1 MDLPDLKFSYISPS
15 VQRLRGWTAEE
26 IMRQP
31 LSASLTQESGERV
44 SRALEMAL
52 AQVAAGN
59 REAQIHVM
67 EVDQPHKD
75 GHNVPTEVVTTILLD
90 ISGRPQQVLGIT
102 RDISERRR
110 TEALSI
116 AKEAAE
122 AANRAKSTF
131 LATMSHELRTPMNA
145 IMGMTELA
153 LLRATDERQKN
164 QLQKALTGAQNLLA
178 VINDVLDISRI
189 EAERLQLK
197 SLPFTLSEVLAN
209 LNNLVGHLAE
219 ARGLSFSID
228 LPPAL
233 ATTPLQGD
241 PYRLGQI
248 LLNLCGNGVKFTQH
262 GHVALRIEEAPAA
275 EGHCQLRCEIEDT
288 GIGIPPEVQKKLFRA
303 FEQADGSS
311 TRRHGGTG
319 LGLAISK
326 RLVEMMD
333 GQIGVRS
340 VPGSC
345 STFWFTVTLARR
357 REQPVPDA
365 RPHALAGSGEARLRR
380 EHGGMRILLVEDDAL
395 NREVSRDLLLAAGL
409 DVDTAED
416 GREAVSRM
424 LANDYALVLMDL
436 QMPRLNGLEACA
448 EIRAAG
454 YTELPIIAMTA
465 NVFAEDRQRCKEAG
479 MNDHIAKPV
488 DPERLYDT
496 LMQWLAKPRG

>member
-102 RDISERRR
+102 RDISERRRTEAELDRYRHHLEQMVEER

-288 GIGIPPEVQKKLFRA
+288 GIVIPPEVQKKLFRA

-340 VPGSC
+340 VPGSG

-416 GREAVSRM
+416 GREAVSRV

-448 EIRAAG
+448 
-454 YTELPIIAMTA
+454 
-465 NVFAEDRQRCKEAG
+465 
-479 MNDHIAKPV
+479 
-488 DPERLYDT
+488 
-496 LMQWLAKPRG
+496 